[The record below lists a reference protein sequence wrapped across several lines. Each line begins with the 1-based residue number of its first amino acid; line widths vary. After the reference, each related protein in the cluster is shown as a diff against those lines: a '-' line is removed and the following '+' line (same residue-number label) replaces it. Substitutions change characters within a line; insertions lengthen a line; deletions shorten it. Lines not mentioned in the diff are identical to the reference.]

1 MLLLQRCKPTKAAK
15 ACPLPRRLEQV
26 HTRVGELTPLGK
38 QVHSEDGDEPTQR
51 PRGTSG
57 LVFLSQGPCKKDDLR
72 TKTHGT
78 KVKKEEVGCEH
89 YFTTQR
95 PRTKPSTPGQQP
107 AGRSRVPLPGE
118 AMKETGQGGHS
129 WRGALPIHEDTTL
142 PRDPRHPR
150 VLLWAGSA

>member
-1 MLLLQRCKPTKAAK
+1 M
-15 ACPLPRRLEQV
+15 
-26 HTRVGELTPLGK
+26 
-38 QVHSEDGDEPTQR
+38 QR

-57 LVFLSQGPCKKDDLR
+57 LVSLSQGPCKKDNFR

-89 YFTTQR
+89 YFTTQC

-129 WRGALPIHEDTTL
+129 WRGPCPSTRTPLSPEIQDTHVSCSGQDQ
-142 PRDPRHPR
+142 PE
-150 VLLWAGSA
+150 